1 MCCRCQNSLESNCQN
16 HTCQNSHSKKS
27 DCQNGMT
34 IHSNPLLSVSNPR
47 PIVRSDYEQ
56 LWDMLRASTD
66 GVIIRDVPRTIPS
79 INYDKAKAW
88 LGALNSAGYVS
99 REQISLTRNLPTYRY
114 QLIRDIGQK
123 PPRIDSKGAPK
134 PPSVNEAIW
143 RTIRIL
149 RTFNANQ
156 IIASGST
163 PELVLNVAS
172 VRQYLRHLHSAGYL
186 QVRQAGQAKQ
196 LAIYQLIHNTGP
208 KAPEIQRGKKVYDG
222 NLGLVVYDPAKPLPP
237 SHEAEKNNSKHAK
250 KGASHV

>member
-1 MCCRCQNSLESNCQN
+1 MCCRCQNSLES
-16 HTCQNSHSKKS
+16 
-27 DCQNGMT
+27 DCKNGMT
-34 IHSNPLLSVSNPR
+34 IHSNPLLSVSNSHT
-47 PIVRSDYEQ
+47 IVRNDYEK
-56 LWDMLRASTD
+56 LWDMLRATAD
-66 GVIIRDVPRTIPS
+66 GVTIRDVARKIPS

-88 LGALNSAGYVS
+88 LGALNNAGYVS
-99 REQISLTRNLPTYRY
+99 RKEISLTRSLPTYRY

-143 RTIRIL
+143 RTIRIIT
-149 RTFNANQ
+149 TFNANQ
-156 IIASGST
+156 IIVSGST
-163 PELVLNVAS
+163 PELVLNIAS

-208 KAPEIQRGKKVYDG
+208 KAPEVQRGKKIYDG
-222 NLGLVVYDPAKPLPP
+222 NLGMVVYDPAKPLPP
-237 SHEAEKNNSKHAK
+237 SHEAEKNNSKQAK